1 MHKYSQ
7 STDYSI
13 YFCIDFFKGRRKL
26 NSKMETF
33 MFVTMTLGTWKS
45 SIVRENRFRRDY
57 LYTSFIYETT
67 ELSSSMSFRILNDRA
82 DNYFWGPFCVSYL
95 LRLCHETC
103 NDQDLRWTCARNFG
117 DSTLEIYNEIVL
129 SIKEVYK
136 IGLIDSID
144 LVTSNIEVSNFN

>member
-1 MHKYSQ
+1 
-7 STDYSI
+7 
-13 YFCIDFFKGRRKL
+13 
-26 NSKMETF
+26 METF
-33 MFVTMTLGTWKS
+33 MFATMTLRTWKS

-103 NDQDLRWTCARNFG
+103 NDQDLRRTCARNFR
-117 DSTLEIYNEIVL
+117 DSRADASEIRSYNEIVL
-129 SIKEVYK
+129 SIKKVYK

-144 LVTSNIEVSNFN
+144 LISWNIELSNFN